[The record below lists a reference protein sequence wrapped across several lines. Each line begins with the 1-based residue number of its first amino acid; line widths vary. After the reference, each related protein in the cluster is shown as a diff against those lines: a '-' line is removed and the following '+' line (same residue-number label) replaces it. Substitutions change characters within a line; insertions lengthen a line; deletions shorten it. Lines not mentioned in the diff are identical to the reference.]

1 MVYLSLTVL
10 VLLAGL
16 LLARRYLDLPVYPV
30 FKVFLLVFLAGV
42 VLGLA
47 GIVTA
52 GIGAFQGDGAKI
64 MHGLSALLLMS
75 VPLILTVVA
84 VGPQRFGG
92 PVIHDVSTDLTDPPE
107 FVAAR
112 EQRGSGDN
120 PTAWAG
126 DTLVAEIESNYPDL
140 APEMMQADPRT
151 VLEHVVKLAEAFGW
165 EIMRVDK
172 ERFEVEAVDRT
183 WLWGFKDDV
192 IVRVTPGE
200 SASRVDMRS
209 ASRVGKG
216 DLGANAARVRRF
228 IAALKANTAHEE

>member
-1 MVYLSLTVL
+1 MSLTVL
-10 VLLAGL
+10 VVLAAL

-30 FKVFLLVFLAGV
+30 FKAYLAVSLVGLLV
-42 VLGLA
+42 GLA
-47 GIVTA
+47 GMIAAAV
-52 GIGAFQGDGAKI
+52 GAFQGDGAKV
-64 MHGLSALLLMS
+64 MHGLSALLMMS
-75 VPLILTVVA
+75 VPLLLTLVA

-92 PVIHDVSTDLTDPPE
+92 PMIHDVSTDMADPPE

-112 EQRGSGDN
+112 EQRTSGDN

-126 DTLVAEIESNYPDL
+126 PELAAEVQSHYPDL
-140 APEMMQADPRT
+140 APVMVQADPRT
-151 VLEHVVKLAEAFGW
+151 VLEQVIKLAEVFGW
-165 EIMRVDK
+165 EVMRIDK
-172 ERFEVEAVDRT
+172 ERFEVEAVDKT

-200 SASRVDMRS
+200 TGSRVDVRS

-228 IAALKANTAHEE
+228 AAALQANTAHED